1 MKLNNKGFAFSTMLY
16 GTLAIITLILYAFLS
31 ISKNSIDE
39 TYYYGTEIET
49 KLNDCIQE
57 EINLEKCYKEN
68 DGTGNVCD
76 TRSYHACLG
85 ISNNENVKGTIAA
98 EKLKA
103 GIIDPNNGL
112 KADPYVD
119 GRYIYTGINSSSNVI
134 NNYIRYSNK
143 TWRIVS
149 IEKNGSLK
157 LIDYSYNQ
165 IGKWDSNKGDSWETS
180 TLKSYLNQVYYE
192 ELTNKTSV
200 IDSRWFYSYVHSSD
214 PEKATISY
222 MISGQSDNSNK
233 QNGDETIAKVG
244 LLSIADYMKATTN
257 SICHN
262 KPFHESTDACNSWL
276 SDYKGLTLDLDDDAV
291 DSEGNKITKIYFFGD
306 SNKVHL
312 SDPDEDKKY
321 YPVIYLDMDS
331 VIIGGEGTSS
341 NPYILQ

>member
-16 GTLAIITLILYAFLS
+16 GTLAIITVILYAFLS

-57 EINLEKCYKEN
+57 EINLEKCYREN
-68 DGTGNVCD
+68 EGTGNTCD

-85 ISNNENVKGTIAA
+85 ISNSDSVKGTIAA

-103 GIIDPNNGL
+103 GVIDPNNGL

-119 GRYIYTGINSSSNVI
+119 GRYIYTGIESASNVI

-143 TWRIVS
+143 TWRIISV
-149 IEKNGSLK
+149 EKNGTLK
-157 LIDYSYNQ
+157 LLDYSYNQ
-165 IGKWDSNKGDSWETS
+165 YGKWDTNKGDNWELS
-180 TLKSYLNQVYYE
+180 TLKSYLNNVYYE
-192 ELTNKTSV
+192 ELTNKNSIV
-200 IDSRWFYSYVHSSD
+200 DNNWFYSYVHSSD

-222 MISGQSDNSNK
+222 MVSGQFDNDNK
-233 QNGDETIAKVG
+233 QNGDETRAKVG
-244 LLSIADYMKATTN
+244 LLSVTDYMKATT
-257 SICHN
+257 ITKCHN
-262 KPFHESTDACNSWL
+262 EPFAEDTNTCNSWL
-276 SDYKGLTLDLDDDAV
+276 SDYKGLTLDLDDDQFNEE
-291 DSEGNKITKIYFFGD
+291 SSKITKIYYFGD
-306 SNKVHL
+306 SNKLYLVE
-312 SDPDEDKKY
+312 PDDDKRY
-321 YPVIYLDMDS
+321 YPVVYLDMDS